1 MSSGYS
7 AASFIAFNSRHD
19 GIADYLSDET
29 GWLVNGFQIQADE
42 HILSQHCALPFKFD
56 GLSGA
61 VCRLTRPEDLIDVC
75 RRDIGLQQEID
86 DFNVDGFIIDVFLGR
101 PVKILEPL
109 VVLVVAA
116 AVDNKAVHV
125 KIVDFLL
132 QSDIAGRIRYGA
144 CKEILTVIGDYD
156 DDYCYGYAAL
166 PNQARFQDFKNL
178 LRSCVEYKKDLR
190 WS

>member
-1 MSSGYS
+1 MGLTLYGPKGQNLDVSTGGFLRLRRRVSDLCGEPW
-7 AASFIAFNSRHD
+7 ASHYRSLTDCGRHD
-19 GIADYLSDET
+19 KDDQ
-29 GWLVNGFQIQADE
+29 WFQNFDRATQE
-42 HILSQHCALPFKFD
+42 HI
-56 GLSGA
+56 
-61 VCRLTRPEDLIDVC
+61 
-75 RRDIGLQQEID
+75 
-86 DFNVDGFIIDVFLGR
+86 
-101 PVKILEPL
+101 
-109 VVLVVAA
+109 
-116 AVDNKAVHV
+116 DNKAVHV